1 MALVNVGLL
10 TQKVKLF
17 FEKNHILTLPEWI
30 SECLDYLSD
39 ELGNDCPSDDEVVD
53 LVYKQW
59 LFSDLREFSL
69 QIFPHNS
76 ANTVLN
82 GNYCVQINSLL
93 DVSRSFYSQYQS
105 FTGKL
110 ELDDSDNDDD
120 NANELKNSNEK
131 TDNDNKNCRM
141 IVLELTD
148 GITTLRAMEYHPIPQ
163 LELTL
168 MPGCKVRL
176 TGPIRCINEML
187 LLKSENI
194 TILGG
199 SCDSLESE
207 NSTLALITKKLASKM
222 RKDDP
227 KPENSISKGTTS
239 IMDFFNVYH
248 VFVLQDQLF
257 SVEKCADESWQGR
270 TSFVT
275 GSALLLNQNGNWPDW
290 NRATNDN
297 LTTDDRMLEPVCSE
311 QASRLSTN
319 SGTGVA
325 MESACRFVD
334 NVTEVDLFD
343 ADELIY
349 DLPTTNLDHCAE
361 HSTSGDEAESRN
373 TPPELSADLYGDIAD
388 FFPENDPEFM
398 EMEPENLLYLS
409 TNVATVQLENN
420 ATLCIEHDITNGIQ
434 MKSSLKFEKRNFVY
448 IAEIVSEQFTA
459 SQGEYTLRAIILNIL
474 GKLDTNKGSHWSLM
488 VKLND
493 STGSIDCSLSDS
505 LLCELIGMS
514 ASEAWDIKT
523 RLSGDLVSRN
533 RALQGLKRCGQI
545 LREFDGTVEIRF
557 IGAGKLPLLIQLNPK
572 QVTDLFH

>member
-1 MALVNVGLL
+1 MAPLNVTLL
-10 TQKVKLF
+10 TPKVKLF

-30 SECLDYLSD
+30 GECLDYLSD
-39 ELGNDCPSDDEVVD
+39 ELGNDHPSDDEVVD

-110 ELDDSDNDDD
+110 ELDDSENDDE
-120 NANELKNSNEK
+120 NRSNEK
-131 TDNDNKNCRM
+131 TDKDRKNCRM
-141 IVLELTD
+141 VVMELTD

-163 LELTL
+163 LELNL
-168 MPGCKVRL
+168 MPGCKVHGWIDLIFQLNSFSGKVVRL

-207 NSTLALITKKLASKM
+207 NSTLALITKKLALKM

-227 KPENSISKGTTS
+227 KLENSICKPTTT
-239 IMDFFNVYH
+239 N
-248 VFVLQDQLF
+248 QLF
-257 SVEKCADESWQGR
+257 SDEQCADDESWQGK
-270 TSFVT
+270 TAFVS
-275 GSALLLNQNGNWPDW
+275 GSAVLNQNRNWPNW
-290 NRATNDN
+290 NRATND
-297 LTTDDRMLEPVCSE
+297 DRMLEPE
-311 QASRLSTN
+311 QTCELSTT
-319 SGTGVA
+319 STVRA
-325 MESACRFVD
+325 PPVESAGRSVGS
-334 NVTEVDLFD
+334 VAEVDLFD
-343 ADELIY
+343 ADQLIY
-349 DLPTTNLDHCAE
+349 DDLPPPPTTTNLHHSAE
-361 HSTSGDEAESRN
+361 YSTSGEAERI
-373 TPPELSADLYGDIAD
+373 TPELSTDLYGDIAD
-388 FFPENDPEFM
+388 FFPENEPEFM
-398 EMEPENLLYLS
+398 EMEMESENLAYLS
-409 TNVATVQLENN
+409 TNVARVQLENN
-420 ATLCIEHDITNGIQ
+420 ATLCIEHDISNGIQ
-434 MKSSLKFEKRNFVY
+434 MKCSSKFQRRNFVY
-448 IAEIVSEQFTA
+448 IAEIISEQFTA

-493 STGSIDCSLSDS
+493 STGSIDCSLADS
-505 LLCELIGMS
+505 LLCQLIGMS

-533 RALQGLKRCGQI
+533 RALQGLKRCGRI

-557 IGAGKLPLLIQLNPK
+557 VGAGKLPLLIQLNPK
-572 QVTDLFH
+572 DVTDLFH

>member
-1 MALVNVGLL
+1 MAPLNVTLL
-10 TQKVKLF
+10 TPKVKLF

-39 ELGNDCPSDDEVVD
+39 ELGNDRPSDDEVVD

-110 ELDDSDNDDD
+110 ELDDSENDDE
-120 NANELKNSNEK
+120 NRSNEK
-131 TDNDNKNCRM
+131 TDKDRKNCRM

-163 LELTL
+163 LELNL
-168 MPGCKVRL
+168 MPA
-176 TGPIRCINEML
+176 E
-187 LLKSENI
+187 
-194 TILGG
+194 
-199 SCDSLESE
+199 
-207 NSTLALITKKLASKM
+207 
-222 RKDDP
+222 
-227 KPENSISKGTTS
+227 
-239 IMDFFNVYH
+239 
-248 VFVLQDQLF
+248 Q
-257 SVEKCADESWQGR
+257 CADESWQGK
-270 TSFVT
+270 TAFVS
-275 GSALLLNQNGNWPDW
+275 GSALLNQNRNWPDW
-290 NRATNDN
+290 NRATND
-297 LTTDDRMLEPVCSE
+297 DQMLEPE
-311 QASRLSTN
+311 QACGLSTTT
-319 SGTGVA
+319 STVRA
-325 MESACRFVD
+325 PPVESAGRSVG
-334 NVTEVDLFD
+334 NVAEVDLFD
-343 ADELIY
+343 ADQLIY
-349 DLPTTNLDHCAE
+349 DDLPPPPPTTTTNVHHSAE
-361 HSTSGDEAESRN
+361 HSTSGDEAERS
-373 TPPELSADLYGDIAD
+373 TPELSTDLYGDIAD
-388 FFPENDPEFM
+388 FFPENEPEFM
-398 EMEPENLLYLS
+398 EMEPENSTYLS
-409 TNVATVQLENN
+409 TNVARVQLENN
-420 ATLCIEHDITNGIQ
+420 ATLCIEHDISNGIQ
-434 MKSSLKFEKRNFVY
+434 MKCSSKFQRRNFVY
-448 IAEIVSEQFTA
+448 IAEIISEQFTA

-505 LLCELIGMS
+505 LLCQLIGMS

-533 RALQGLKRCGQI
+533 RALQGLKRCGRI

-557 IGAGKLPLLIQLNPK
+557 VGAGKIPLLIQLNPK
-572 QVTDLFH
+572 DVTDLFH

>member
-1 MALVNVGLL
+1 MAPVNVALL

-131 TDNDNKNCRM
+131 TENDNKNCRM

-199 SCDSLESE
+199 SCDSLEKSWRQRCVKTIR
-207 NSTLALITKKLASKM
+207 SLKTPFSKE
-222 RKDDP
+222 P
-227 KPENSISKGTTS
+227 PVL
-239 IMDFFNVYH
+239 DFLNAYH
-248 VFVLQDQLF
+248 VFVVLQDQLF
-257 SVEKCADESWQGR
+257 SAEKGADESWQGQGR
-270 TSFVT
+270 TSQGVT

-311 QASRLSTN
+311 QASLWSTN
-319 SGTGVA
+319 SRAGAA
-325 MESACRFVD
+325 MEWNDCRFVG

-343 ADELIY
+343 ADELFY
-349 DLPTTNLDHCAE
+349 DLPTTNLDHGAE

-373 TPPELSADLYGDIAD
+373 TPPELSADFLYGDIAD
-388 FFPENDPEFM
+388 FFPENEPEFM
-398 EMEPENLLYLS
+398 EIEPENLTYLS

-420 ATLCIEHDITNGIQ
+420 ATLCIEHDISNGIQ

-523 RLSGDLVSRN
+523 RLSGDLISKN

-557 IGAGKLPLLIQLNPK
+557 VGAGKLPLLIQLNPK

>member
-1 MALVNVGLL
+1 MAPLNVTLL
-10 TQKVKLF
+10 TPKVKLF

-30 SECLDYLSD
+30 GECLDYLSD
-39 ELGNDCPSDDEVVD
+39 ELGNDHPSDDEVVD

-110 ELDDSDNDDD
+110 ELDDSENDDE
-120 NANELKNSNEK
+120 NRSNEK
-131 TDNDNKNCRM
+131 TDKDRKNCRM

-163 LELTL
+163 LELNL

-227 KPENSISKGTTS
+227 KLENSICKPTTTTE
-239 IMDFFNVYH
+239 
-248 VFVLQDQLF
+248 Q
-257 SVEKCADESWQGR
+257 CADDESRQGK
-270 TSFVT
+270 TAFVS
-275 GSALLLNQNGNWPDW
+275 GSAVLNQNRNWPNW
-290 NRATNDN
+290 NRATND
-297 LTTDDRMLEPVCSE
+297 DRMLEPE
-311 QASRLSTN
+311 QTCELSTT
-319 SGTGVA
+319 STVRA
-325 MESACRFVD
+325 PPVESAGRSVGS
-334 NVTEVDLFD
+334 VAEVDLFD
-343 ADELIY
+343 ADQLIY
-349 DLPTTNLDHCAE
+349 DDLPPPPPTTTNLHHSAE
-361 HSTSGDEAESRN
+361 YSTSGDEAERI
-373 TPPELSADLYGDIAD
+373 TPELSTDLYGDIAD
-388 FFPENDPEFM
+388 FFPENEPEFM
-398 EMEPENLLYLS
+398 EMEMESENLTYLS
-409 TNVATVQLENN
+409 TNVARVQLENN
-420 ATLCIEHDITNGIQ
+420 ATLCIEHDISNGIQ
-434 MKSSLKFEKRNFVY
+434 MKCSSKFQRRNFVY
-448 IAEIVSEQFTA
+448 IAEIISEQFTA

-493 STGSIDCSLSDS
+493 STGSIDCSLADS
-505 LLCELIGMS
+505 LLCQLIGMS

-533 RALQGLKRCGQI
+533 RALQGLKHCGRI

-557 IGAGKLPLLIQLNPK
+557 VGAGKLPLLIQLNPK
-572 QVTDLFH
+572 DVTDLFH

>member
-1 MALVNVGLL
+1 MAPLNVTLL
-10 TQKVKLF
+10 TPKVKLF

-30 SECLDYLSD
+30 GECLDYLSD
-39 ELGNDCPSDDEVVD
+39 ELGNDHPSDDEVVD

-110 ELDDSDNDDD
+110 ELDDSENDDE
-120 NANELKNSNEK
+120 NRSNEK
-131 TDNDNKNCRM
+131 TDKDRKNCRM
-141 IVLELTD
+141 VVMELTD

-163 LELTL
+163 LELNL

-207 NSTLALITKKLASKM
+207 NSTLALITKKLALKM

-227 KPENSISKGTTS
+227 KLENSICKPTTT
-239 IMDFFNVYH
+239 NE
-248 VFVLQDQLF
+248 Q
-257 SVEKCADESWQGR
+257 CADDESWQGK
-270 TSFVT
+270 TAFVS
-275 GSALLLNQNGNWPDW
+275 GSAVLNQNRNWPNW
-290 NRATNDN
+290 NRATND
-297 LTTDDRMLEPVCSE
+297 DRMLEPE
-311 QASRLSTN
+311 QTCELSTT
-319 SGTGVA
+319 STVRA
-325 MESACRFVD
+325 PPVESAGRSVGS
-334 NVTEVDLFD
+334 VAEVDLFD
-343 ADELIY
+343 ADQLIY
-349 DLPTTNLDHCAE
+349 DDLPPPPTTTNLHHSAE
-361 HSTSGDEAESRN
+361 YSTSGEAERI
-373 TPPELSADLYGDIAD
+373 TPELSTDLYGDIAD
-388 FFPENDPEFM
+388 FFPENEPEFM
-398 EMEPENLLYLS
+398 EMEMESENLAYLS
-409 TNVATVQLENN
+409 TNVARVQLENN
-420 ATLCIEHDITNGIQ
+420 ATLCIEHDISNGIQ
-434 MKSSLKFEKRNFVY
+434 MKCSSKFQRRNFVY
-448 IAEIVSEQFTA
+448 IAEIISEQFTA

-493 STGSIDCSLSDS
+493 STGSIDCSLADS
-505 LLCELIGMS
+505 LLCQLIGMS

-533 RALQGLKRCGQI
+533 RALQGLKRCGRI

-557 IGAGKLPLLIQLNPK
+557 VGAGKLPLLIQLNPK
-572 QVTDLFH
+572 DVTDLFH

>member
-1 MALVNVGLL
+1 MAPLNVTLL
-10 TQKVKLF
+10 TPKVKLF

-39 ELGNDCPSDDEVVD
+39 ELGNDRPSDDEVVD

-110 ELDDSDNDDD
+110 ELDDSENDDE
-120 NANELKNSNEK
+120 NRSNEK
-131 TDNDNKNCRM
+131 TDKDRKNCRM

-163 LELTL
+163 LELNL

-227 KPENSISKGTTS
+227 KLENSICKPTTTTE
-239 IMDFFNVYH
+239 
-248 VFVLQDQLF
+248 Q
-257 SVEKCADESWQGR
+257 CADESWQGK
-270 TSFVT
+270 TAFVS
-275 GSALLLNQNGNWPDW
+275 GSALLNQTRNWPDW
-290 NRATNDN
+290 NRATND
-297 LTTDDRMLEPVCSE
+297 DRMLEPE
-311 QASRLSTN
+311 QACGLSTT
-319 SGTGVA
+319 STVRA
-325 MESACRFVD
+325 PPVESAGRSVGS
-334 NVTEVDLFD
+334 VAEVDLFD
-343 ADELIY
+343 ADQLIY
-349 DLPTTNLDHCAE
+349 DDLPPPPPTTTNLHHSAE
-361 HSTSGDEAESRN
+361 HSTSGDEAERS
-373 TPPELSADLYGDIAD
+373 TPELSTDLYGDID
-388 FFPENDPEFM
+388 FFPENEPEFM
-398 EMEPENLLYLS
+398 EMEPENLTYLS
-409 TNVATVQLENN
+409 TNVARVQLENN
-420 ATLCIEHDITNGIQ
+420 ATLCIEHDISNGIQ
-434 MKSSLKFEKRNFVY
+434 MN
-448 IAEIVSEQFTA
+448 
-459 SQGEYTLRAIILNIL
+459 QGEYTLRAIILNIL

-505 LLCELIGMS
+505 LLCQLIGMS

-533 RALQGLKRCGQI
+533 RALQGLKRCGRI

-557 IGAGKLPLLIQLNPK
+557 VGAGKLPLLIQLNPK
-572 QVTDLFH
+572 DVTDLFH

>member
-1 MALVNVGLL
+1 MAPLNVTLL
-10 TQKVKLF
+10 TPKVKLF

-30 SECLDYLSD
+30 GECLDYLSD
-39 ELGNDCPSDDEVVD
+39 ELGNDHPSDDEVVD

-93 DVSRSFYSQYQS
+93 DVSRSFYSQYQR

-110 ELDDSDNDDD
+110 ELDDSENDDE
-120 NANELKNSNEK
+120 NRSNEK
-131 TDNDNKNCRM
+131 TDKDRKNCRM
-141 IVLELTD
+141 VVMELTD

-163 LELTL
+163 LELNL

-207 NSTLALITKKLASKM
+207 NSTLALITKKLALKM

-227 KPENSISKGTTS
+227 KLENSICKPTTTTE
-239 IMDFFNVYH
+239 
-248 VFVLQDQLF
+248 Q
-257 SVEKCADESWQGR
+257 CADDESWQGK
-270 TSFVT
+270 TAFVS
-275 GSALLLNQNGNWPDW
+275 GSAVLNQNRNWPNW
-290 NRATNDN
+290 NRATND
-297 LTTDDRMLEPVCSE
+297 DRMLEPE
-311 QASRLSTN
+311 QTCELSTT
-319 SGTGVA
+319 STVRA
-325 MESACRFVD
+325 PPVESAGRFVGS
-334 NVTEVDLFD
+334 VAEVDLFD
-343 ADELIY
+343 ADQLIY
-349 DLPTTNLDHCAE
+349 DDLPPPPTTTNLHHSAE
-361 HSTSGDEAESRN
+361 YSTSGEAERI
-373 TPPELSADLYGDIAD
+373 TPELSTDLYGDIAD
-388 FFPENDPEFM
+388 FFPENEPEFM
-398 EMEPENLLYLS
+398 EMEMESENLTYLS
-409 TNVATVQLENN
+409 TNVARVQLENN
-420 ATLCIEHDITNGIQ
+420 ATLCIEHDISNGIQ
-434 MKSSLKFEKRNFVY
+434 MKCSSKFQRRNFVY
-448 IAEIVSEQFTA
+448 IAEIISEQFTA

-493 STGSIDCSLSDS
+493 STGSIDCSLADS
-505 LLCELIGMS
+505 LLCQLIGMS

-533 RALQGLKRCGQI
+533 RALQGLKRCGRI

-557 IGAGKLPLLIQLNPK
+557 VGAGKLPLLIQLNPK
-572 QVTDLFH
+572 DVTDLFH

>member
-1 MALVNVGLL
+1 MAPLNVTLL
-10 TQKVKLF
+10 TPKVKLF

-30 SECLDYLSD
+30 GECLDYLSD
-39 ELGNDCPSDDEVVD
+39 ELGNDRPSDDEVVD

-110 ELDDSDNDDD
+110 ELDDSENDDE
-120 NANELKNSNEK
+120 NRSNEK
-131 TDNDNKNCRM
+131 TDKDRKNCRM

-163 LELTL
+163 LELNL

-207 NSTLALITKKLASKM
+207 NSTKLASKM

-227 KPENSISKGTTS
+227 KLENSICKPTTTTE
-239 IMDFFNVYH
+239 
-248 VFVLQDQLF
+248 Q
-257 SVEKCADESWQGR
+257 CADDESWQGK
-270 TSFVT
+270 TAFVS
-275 GSALLLNQNGNWPDW
+275 GSAVLNQNRNWPNW
-290 NRATNDN
+290 NRATND
-297 LTTDDRMLEPVCSE
+297 DRMLEPE
-311 QASRLSTN
+311 QTCELSTT
-319 SGTGVA
+319 STVRA
-325 MESACRFVD
+325 PPVESAGRSVGS
-334 NVTEVDLFD
+334 VAEVDLFD
-343 ADELIY
+343 ADQLIY
-349 DLPTTNLDHCAE
+349 DDLPPPPPTTTNLHHSAE
-361 HSTSGDEAESRN
+361 YSTSGDEAERI
-373 TPPELSADLYGDIAD
+373 TPELSTDLYGDIAD
-388 FFPENDPEFM
+388 FFPENEPEFM
-398 EMEPENLLYLS
+398 EMEMESENLTYLS
-409 TNVATVQLENN
+409 TNVARVQLENN
-420 ATLCIEHDITNGIQ
+420 ATLCIEHDISNGIQ
-434 MKSSLKFEKRNFVY
+434 MKCSSKFQRRNFVY
-448 IAEIVSEQFTA
+448 IAEIISEQFTA

-493 STGSIDCSLSDS
+493 STGSIDCSLADS
-505 LLCELIGMS
+505 LLCQLIGMS

-533 RALQGLKRCGQI
+533 RALQVGYMLLFTDLFQAKPKQTNGLKRCGRI

-557 IGAGKLPLLIQLNPK
+557 VGAGKLPLLIQLNPK
-572 QVTDLFH
+572 DVTDLFH

>member
-1 MALVNVGLL
+1 LAKNMAPVNVALL

-131 TDNDNKNCRM
+131 TENDNKNCRM

-227 KPENSISKGTTS
+227 KPENSIFKGTTT
-239 IMDFFNVYH
+239 
-248 VFVLQDQLF
+248 
-257 SVEKCADESWQGR
+257 EKGADESWQGQGR
-270 TSFVT
+270 TSQGVT

-311 QASRLSTN
+311 QASLWSTN
-319 SGTGVA
+319 SRAGAA
-325 MESACRFVD
+325 MEWNDCRFVG

-343 ADELIY
+343 ADELFY
-349 DLPTTNLDHCAE
+349 DLPTTNLDHGAE

-373 TPPELSADLYGDIAD
+373 TPPELSADFLYGDIAD
-388 FFPENDPEFM
+388 FFPENEPEFM
-398 EMEPENLLYLS
+398 EIEPENLTYLS

-420 ATLCIEHDITNGIQ
+420 ATLCIEHDISNGIQ

-523 RLSGDLVSRN
+523 RLSGDLISKN

-557 IGAGKLPLLIQLNPK
+557 VGAGKLPLLIQLNPK